1 MKETYVITGMSC
13 AACAGRVEKA
23 AGSVKG
29 VVSASVNFATAK
41 LTVDLGSASRDG
53 VFSAVR
59 KAGYG
64 IRMPEEKTK
73 PEKDWMKI
81 RLILSAVFAL
91 PLFYIAMGPMV
102 GLPLPGFM
110 SPEGAP
116 LIYALVQ
123 LFLALPCMIIGES
136 FYRKGIPALFTGH
149 PDMNSLVAL
158 GTLAAFGAGVWSTVS
173 VAKGDVHGVHNLYFE
188 SVGVILTLVTLGKT
202 MEARSKN
209 KTFAA
214 LKSLTELAPQTAIVQ
229 MPEGEREIP
238 VEELRPGMT
247 ALVYPGGRIP
257 ADGVIVSGTGAV
269 DESMLTGESVP
280 AEKGVGDCVYA
291 ATVNRNGHL
300 TVSVSKTGEETVL
313 SGVIRLV
320 EDAQGNKAP
329 VARLADKIS
338 GVFVPVVLGIALISS
353 LAWLLAGKDW
363 AFVLQIF
370 VSVLVIACPC
380 ALGLATPTA
389 ILVGT
394 GKGAQNGIL
403 IKGGD
408 VLEKTRQVD
417 TVVFDKTGTL
427 TVGHPR
433 VTDLIAA
440 DGVEESTLLFYAA
453 SAESASEHPLAEGIV
468 SEARNRGVVL
478 VSPQSFEA
486 VGGAG
491 LSARV
496 QEKSV
501 RVGTEKMVQTQSLPS
516 RWTSSLQTLA
526 AQGKTPVF
534 VWVDGDLLGLIA
546 LADRE
551 RPESKSAVELLK
563 KDGLRVVML
572 TGDRRPAA
580 LAVAARLGIEEVEAE
595 VLPQEKHGV
604 IRRLKESGRTVAM
617 VGDGINDAPALAEAD
632 IGIALGSGTDI
643 AIDSADLVLM
653 KNDPRGVWSALKLS
667 RQTLRNIKQNLF
679 WAFAYNTAGIPA
691 AAGLLTLFG
700 GPLLNPMIG
709 AAAMSLSSVFVVG
722 NALRLNRLNLKL
734 PSIQPCCD
742 ESKEKKSVKECSND
756 TCPIDFEKENEPM
769 KTTVLTVP
777 DMMCAHCEKA
787 IRNALS
793 KMEGVS
799 EISVDLAAKTVTVTH
814 ADAVSGEALLQTV
827 AAEDFHPEIK
837 K

>member
-1 MKETYVITGMSC
+1 MKKNYVITGMSC

-23 AGSVKG
+23 AAGVKG
-29 VVSASVNFATAK
+29 VASAAVNFATAK
-41 LTVDLGSASRDG
+41 LTVELGTASQDA
-53 VFSAVR
+53 VFAAVR

-64 IRMPEEKTK
+64 IRLPEEKAK
-73 PEKDWMKI
+73 PQKDWMKV

-91 PLFYIAMGPMV
+91 PLFYVAMGPMV
-102 GLPLPGFM
+102 GLPLPAVM
-110 SPEGAP
+110 APDTAP
-116 LIYALVQ
+116 LVYAAVQ
-123 LFLALPCMIIGES
+123 LCFALPCMIIGES

-158 GTLAAFGAGVWSTVS
+158 GTLAAFGASVWSLVS
-173 VAKGDVHGVHNLYFE
+173 VARGDAHAVHNLYFE

-214 LKSLTELAPQTAIVQ
+214 LKALTELAPQSAVIQTE
-229 MPEGEREIP
+229 EGEKEIP
-238 VEELRPGMT
+238 VEELKAGMV
-247 ALVYPGGRIP
+247 AVVYPGARIP
-257 ADGVIVSGTGAV
+257 ADGVILSGAGAV

-280 AEKGVGDCVYA
+280 AEKGEGDTVYA
-291 ATVNRNGHL
+291 ATVNRNGNL
-300 TVSVSKTGEETVL
+300 KISVAKTGEETVL

-338 GVFVPVVLGIALISS
+338 GIFVPVVLAIAVVSAF
-353 LAWLLAGKDW
+353 AWALAGKDW
-363 AFVLQIF
+363 AFCLQIF

-427 TVGHPR
+427 TVGHPK
-433 VTDLIAA
+433 VTDLLPAPA
-440 DGVEESTLLFYAA
+440 VSEQDLLFYAA
-453 SAESASEHPLAEGIV
+453 SAESSSEHPLAEGIV
-468 SEARNRGVVL
+468 AEAEARHLTL
-478 VSPQSFEA
+478 VAPQSFEA

-491 LSARV
+491 ISAAV
-496 QEKSV
+496 AGKTV
-501 RVGTEKMVQTQSLPS
+501 TVGTEKMAIKTPLSSQWKESLEN
-516 RWTSSLQTLA
+516 LA
-526 AQGKTPVF
+526 SQGKTPVF
-534 VWVDGDLLGLIA
+534 VWVDGALLGLIA
-546 LADRE
+546 LADKE
-551 RPESKSAVELLK
+551 RAESKAAVELLK
-563 KDGLRVVML
+563 KEGLRVVML

-580 LAVAARLGIEEVEAE
+580 LAVAARLGIDEVEAE
-595 VLPQEKHGV
+595 VLPQEKHAV

-643 AIDSADLVLM
+643 AMDAADLVLM

-722 NALRLNRLNLKL
+722 NALRLNRLNLTL
-734 PSIQPCCD
+734 PAIEPCCNQT
-742 ESKEKKSVKECSND
+742 KENESVKHCND
-756 TCPIDFEKENEPM
+756 DACPIVFEKENEPM
-769 KTTVLTVP
+769 KTTLISVP
-777 DMMCAHCEKA
+777 DMMCSHCEKA
-787 IRNALS
+787 IRAALAKVEGISEVAVDLS
-793 KMEGVS
+793 K
-799 EISVDLAAKTVTVTH
+799 KTVTVTH
-814 ADAVSGEALLQTV
+814 DETLPADTLLAAI
-827 AAEDFHPEIK
+827 AAEDFHPEK
-837 K
+837 VD